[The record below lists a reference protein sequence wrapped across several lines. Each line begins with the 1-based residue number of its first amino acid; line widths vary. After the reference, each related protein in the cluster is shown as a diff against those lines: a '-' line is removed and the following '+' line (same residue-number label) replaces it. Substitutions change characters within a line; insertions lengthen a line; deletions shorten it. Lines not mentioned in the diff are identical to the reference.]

1 MGSQT
6 WISSSRNAV
15 RSAPSGSVASR
26 SNAAAV
32 SGASSWGWGLVPP
45 AIRMVRTSLS
55 RGAGKSSYIWILS
68 ANAPDGHLN
77 GRRPVIVA
85 AALRNVM
92 CGTLRVIALAGAG
105 GSSLRNA

>member
-1 MGSQT
+1 
-6 WISSSRNAV
+6 
-15 RSAPSGSVASR
+15 
-26 SNAAAV
+26 
-32 SGASSWGWGLVPP
+32 
-45 AIRMVRTSLS
+45 MVRTSLS

-92 CGTLRVIALAGAG
+92 CGTLRVIALGGRRRIVAAQRLITDQTGAKCLATAH
-105 GSSLRNA
+105 SAHLTVR